1 MKVFCDNLA
10 TISIAKNLVHHD
22 STKHLE
28 LDCYF
33 IKEKFEEGVLNLV
46 HTSTHLQVTDVLMKT
61 LSRIKFEELTSK
73 VGMIDIYSPT

>member
-22 STKHLE
+22 STKHVE

-33 IKEKFEEGVLNLV
+33 IKEKFEGVLNLV

-61 LSRIKFEELTSK
+61 LSKIKFEELTSK